1 MRSEWSITLNLAD
14 GPRLFQCQVLQQR
27 GTRSMR
33 LRVRDDGTLFLTCPP
48 RVTHKTQLNFIEQ
61 NISWIANCLAQRPA
75 ISTINEHLQAN
86 PFLAG
91 TSGPVAAT
99 IETGSPR
106 SLLRFLPPFT
116 TATFKMDDRREVW
129 ERDFKYLLRRY
140 ANMELPI
147 RVNHW
152 VRQHALGVI
161 PKRVSI
167 RDQSSRWG
175 SCSHQKTLSLNWRL
189 VLLPQHL
196 ADYVILH
203 ELAHL
208 REMNH
213 SSHFWQYLRE
223 LDPATDQH
231 EAELKRI
238 GPSIIRLGQGFKS
251 PKADRS

>member
-1 MRSEWSITLNLAD
+1 MRSEWPITLNLAD

-48 RVTHKTQLNFIEQ
+48 RVTHKTQLKFIEQ
-61 NISWIANCLAQRPA
+61 HTEWIANCLAQRPA

-91 TSGPVAAT
+91 ASGPVAVT

-106 SLLRFLPPFT
+106 SLLHFLPPFT
-116 TATFKMDDRREVW
+116 RATFKMDDRCKVW

-140 ANMELPI
+140 AKMELPL
-147 RVNHW
+147 RVNYWIRKHS
-152 VRQHALGVI
+152 LGVV
-161 PKRVSI
+161 PKRISV

-175 SCSHQKTLSLNWRL
+175 SCSQQKTLSLNWRL
-189 VLLPQHL
+189 VLLPQQL

-213 SSHFWQYLRE
+213 STHFWQYLRE
-223 LDPATDQH
+223 LDPTTDQR
-231 EAELKRI
+231 EAELKKI
-238 GPSIIRLGQGFKS
+238 GPSIIRLGQD
-251 PKADRS
+251 A